1 MSADAPPITLRIAV
15 KPRSRVSE
23 LAPLDD
29 GTWRARL
36 KAPPVDGKANAELI
50 QLVAGHFGVPKSAVT
65 IMAGAASRIKRV
77 IVNNVNK

>member
-15 KPRSRVSE
+15 KPRSRASE
-23 LAPLDD
+23 LTPLDD

-50 QLVAGHFGVPKSAVT
+50 QLVARHFGVPKSMVT
-65 IMAGAASRIKRV
+65 IAAGTAGRTKRV
-77 IVNNVNK
+77 VIGK